1 MRSVTRLFS
10 LAAHGESRTAHR
22 DGRGARRSRRAKRE
36 YRLLPALALLLVSLT
51 PTPAAAD
58 LTAFIG
64 VSPSPDSHLAKGLA
78 VGAGLVVVGFEFEYS
93 QLGEDAERAVPG
105 LTTGSANL
113 QVQTPVPINGW
124 QFYATLGGGMYRERL
139 EDLQE
144 THVST
149 NLGGG
154 AKYTVAG
161 PFRLRF
167 DYRIFSLMGS
177 PVQSKV
183 HRFYAGANLAF

>member
-10 LAAHGESRTAHR
+10 LAA
-22 DGRGARRSRRAKRE
+22 RGAGPA
-36 YRLLPALALLLVSLT
+36 ALAACLV
-51 PTPAAAD
+51 AAVPSRADAD
-58 LTAFIG
+58 LTAFVG
-64 VSPSPDSHLAKGLA
+64 VSPSPDSHVAKGLA
-78 VGAGLVVVGFEFEYS
+78 VGAGLVIIGFEFEYS
-93 QLGEDAERAVPG
+93 QLGQDAERGVPS
-105 LTTGSANL
+105 LTTGSGNL
-113 QVQTPVPINGW
+113 LVQTPVPINGW
-124 QFYATLGGGMYRERL
+124 QFYATLGGGIYRERL
-139 EDLQE
+139 EELRE

>member
-1 MRSVTRLFS
+1 MRSVTRLYS
-10 LAAHGESRTAHR
+10 LAA
-22 DGRGARRSRRAKRE
+22 
-36 YRLLPALALLLVSLT
+36 LALFAVAAAPS
-51 PTPAAAD
+51 PAAAD
-58 LTAFIG
+58 LTAFLG
-64 VSPSPDSHLAKGLA
+64 VSPSPGTHLAKGAA
-78 VGAGLVVVGFEFEYS
+78 VGMGLVVFGFEFEYS
-93 QLGEDAERAVPG
+93 QLGEDVERAVPS
-105 LTTGSANL
+105 LTTGSGNVL
-113 QVQTPVPINGW
+113 VQTPVPINGW
-124 QFYATLGGGMYRERL
+124 QFYATLGGGVYRERL

-167 DYRIFSLMGS
+167 DYRIFSLLGS
-177 PVQSKV
+177 PLQSKV

>member
-1 MRSVTRLFS
+1 MAGMRSVTRLFS
-10 LAAHGESRTAHR
+10 LAALVAFLVTA
-22 DGRGARRSRRAKRE
+22 S
-36 YRLLPALALLLVSLT
+36 PA
-51 PTPAAAD
+51 PAAAD

-64 VSPSPDSHLAKGLA
+64 ISPSPASHGATGLA
-78 VGAGLVVVGFEFEYS
+78 IGGGFLIVAFEFEYS
-93 QLGEDAERAVPG
+93 HLGDDVEDRAPA
-105 LTTGSANL
+105 LTTASGNVL
-113 QVQTPVPINGW
+113 VQTPVPISGW
-124 QFYATLGGGMYRERL
+124 QFYGTLGGGGYRERL
-139 EDLQE
+139 EDRQE

-167 DYRIFSLMGS
+167 DYRIFSLLGS
-177 PVQSKV
+177 PIQSKV

>member
-1 MRSVTRLFS
+1 MRSVTRLYS
-10 LAAHGESRTAHR
+10 LAA
-22 DGRGARRSRRAKRE
+22 
-36 YRLLPALALLLVSLT
+36 LALVAVAAA
-51 PTPAAAD
+51 PRPAAAD
-58 LTAFIG
+58 LTAFLG
-64 VSPSPDSHLAKGLA
+64 VSPSPDTHLAKGAA
-78 VGAGLVVVGFEFEYS
+78 VGMGLVIVGFEFEYS
-93 QLGEDAERAVPG
+93 QLGEDVERAVPS
-105 LTTGSANL
+105 LTTGSGNVL
-113 QVQTPVPINGW
+113 VQTPVPINGW
-124 QFYATLGGGMYRERL
+124 QFYATLGGGLYRERL

-144 THVST
+144 THVAT

-167 DYRIFSLMGS
+167 DYRIFSLLGS